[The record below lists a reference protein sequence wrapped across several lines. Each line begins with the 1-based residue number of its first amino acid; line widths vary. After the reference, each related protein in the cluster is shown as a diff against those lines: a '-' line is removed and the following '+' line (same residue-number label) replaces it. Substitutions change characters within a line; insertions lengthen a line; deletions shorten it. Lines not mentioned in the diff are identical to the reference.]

1 MAGRCWF
8 ILLGLLLA
16 GTLPVRRGT
25 AAETPRLPPPVGIE
39 ERLGERVPADIPVR
53 DELGRPVRLGD
64 LFDRPVLLAPVYY
77 RCSNVCNVL
86 QASLAQALPR
96 LDRELRQ
103 GIRVL
108 SFSFDPD
115 ETPAVARGSKKIY
128 RAVVRQRFPMEN
140 WLFLTADARAIERLT
155 AAIGYRFY
163 RDGSEFVHPVAVVVL
178 APGGRIVRYLEGTRF
193 LATDLSL
200 ALLEASE
207 GRVGSTISRLASL
220 CYSYDPERRGYV
232 FNILRVTGIVVFLC
246 ASVLF
251 LVLMF
256 GGRGRRKRRRP

>member
-1 MAGRCWF
+1 MAGLHWI
-8 ILLGLLLA
+8 ILLWLVAASGA
-16 GTLPVRRGT
+16 SVVRASTSG
-25 AAETPRLPPPVGIE
+25 EPRRPPKVGIE
-39 ERLGERVPADIPVR
+39 ERLGEQVPPDIMVR
-53 DELGRPVRLGD
+53 DELGRQLRLGD

-77 RCSNVCNVL
+77 RCSNVCNAL
-86 QASLAQALPR
+86 QASLAQSLPK
-96 LDRELRQ
+96 LGRELRRE
-103 GIRVL
+103 IRVL

-128 RAVVRQRFPMEN
+128 RAAVRERFPMDS
-140 WLFLTADARAIERLT
+140 WLFLTADAGAIRRLT
-155 AAIGYRFY
+155 TAIGYRFY
-163 RDGSEFVHPVAVVVL
+163 KEGSEFVHPVAVVVL

-207 GRVGSTISRLASL
+207 GRIGSTISRLASL

-246 ASVLF
+246 AVILF

-256 GGRGRRKRRRP
+256 GGRGRRKKN